1 MKKLTVAILTVTICL
16 SGCTGNIMSEDKEDV
31 ETTIENVETTEE
43 TVEGT
48 EPETIESEI
57 AKESTTEA
65 IESRTIVT
73 EVITES
79 KEEITHS
86 ETVESKE
93 IDEQQW
99 KQAYI
104 KYLTDEWETE
114 EWKKTNTYTPVYY
127 SLIFINDDDIP
138 ELYENYYPGGSI
150 YHYNGEQPEKVVLT
164 GWGTEPLYI
173 ERGNQFYTSGGRM
186 DGYDSVIY
194 SIHDSQI
201 IELHRGEFGFVGGE
215 GIPID
220 ENGDPY
226 YRYFWDG
233 IEVESKE
240 EYEEEISTYFDK
252 SKAKNVLDNKYTA
265 YEIIEVINS
274 F

>member
-1 MKKLTVAILTVTICL
+1 MKRLTVAILTVAICL
-16 SGCTGNIMSEDKEDV
+16 SGCTSKIMLEDKEDV

-43 TVEGT
+43 TVEET
-48 EPETIESEI
+48 EP
-57 AKESTTEA
+57 
-65 IESRTIVT
+65 
-73 EVITES
+73 
-79 KEEITHS
+79 

-114 EWKKTNTYTPVYY
+114 EWKKTNAYMPVYY

-150 YHYNGEQPEKVVLT
+150 CYYNGEQPGKVVLT

-173 ERGNQFYTSGGRM
+173 ERGNQFYAFGGRM
-186 DGYDSVIY
+186 DAYDNVIY
-194 SIHDSQI
+194 SIQDGQI
-201 IELHRGEFGFVGGE
+201 IEVHRGEYGFVGGE
-215 GIPID
+215 GIPRD
-220 ENGDPY
+220 ENGDPF

-233 IEVESKE
+233 VEVASKE
-240 EYEEEISTYFDK
+240 EYNEKIATYFDE
-252 SKAKNVLDNKYTA
+252 SKAKNVLDSKYTA
-265 YEIIEVINS
+265 YEIIEAINS
-274 F
+274 I